1 MRHKVKMTRRPLPFS
16 LLYND
21 GDQQLTMT
29 VENSNGGNIE
39 AVTLTLTYDEVD
51 ALSEH
56 LGYFLREMNRFRKP
70 ERSIEGEDHA
80 EVHGEMLMAQ
90 YDDDPNPYHGDYSED

>member
-1 MRHKVKMTRRPLPFS
+1 MSKRLPPIG

-29 VENSNGGNIE
+29 VENSNGGSIE
-39 AVTLTLTYDEVD
+39 AVTLTLTREEVD

-56 LGYFLREMNRFRKP
+56 LGYFLREMDRFRKP
-70 ERSIEGEDHA
+70 QRSIEGED
-80 EVHGEMLMAQ
+80 
-90 YDDDPNPYHGDYSED
+90 

>member
-1 MRHKVKMTRRPLPFS
+1 VRRPLPFS

-29 VENSNGGNIE
+29 IENSNGGSIE
-39 AVTLTLTYDEVD
+39 AVTLTLTYEEVD
-51 ALSEH
+51 VLSEH

-70 ERSIEGEDHA
+70 QQSIEGED
-80 EVHGEMLMAQ
+80 
-90 YDDDPNPYHGDYSED
+90 

>member
-1 MRHKVKMTRRPLPFS
+1 MSKRLSPIG

-29 VENSNGGNIE
+29 IENSNGGSIE
-39 AVTLTLTYDEVD
+39 AVTLTLTYEEVD

-56 LGYFLREMNRFRKP
+56 FGYFLREMNRFRKP
-70 ERSIEGEDHA
+70 QRSIEGED
-80 EVHGEMLMAQ
+80 
-90 YDDDPNPYHGDYSED
+90 

>member
-1 MRHKVKMTRRPLPFS
+1 MSKRPSPIG

-21 GDQQLTMT
+21 GDQQMTMT
-29 VENSNGGNIE
+29 VENSNGGSIE
-39 AVTLTLTYDEVD
+39 AVTLTLTYEEVD

-70 ERSIEGEDHA
+70 ERSIEGED
-80 EVHGEMLMAQ
+80 
-90 YDDDPNPYHGDYSED
+90 